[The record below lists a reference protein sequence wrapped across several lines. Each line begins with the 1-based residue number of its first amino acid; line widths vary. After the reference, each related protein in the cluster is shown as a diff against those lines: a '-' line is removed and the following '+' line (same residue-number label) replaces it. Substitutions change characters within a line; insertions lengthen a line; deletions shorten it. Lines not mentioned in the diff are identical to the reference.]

1 MVEMDLRLLWLTDGY
16 GIAADG
22 ALSSMGGISV
32 PKRGLQMLKDLVSPT
47 HAIKELLVKA
57 KRGLQKNR
65 RRGHW
70 KNKRKKG
77 NWKQQIRGLAEH
89 PR

>member
-1 MVEMDLRLLWLTDGY
+1 MWLTDGN

-22 ALSSMGGISV
+22 VLRSKGGISV
-32 PKRGLQMLKDLVSPT
+32 PKRGLQMLKDLVAPT
-47 HAIKELLVKA
+47 HAIEELLVKA

-70 KNKRKKG
+70 KNKKKKKKG
-77 NWKQQIRGLAEH
+77 N
-89 PR
+89 

>member
-1 MVEMDLRLLWLTDGY
+1 MSWLTHGN

-22 ALSSMGGISV
+22 VLRSKGGISV
-32 PKRGLQMLKDLVSPT
+32 PKRGLQMLKDLVAPT
-47 HAIKELLVKA
+47 HAIEE
-57 KRGLQKNR
+57 

-70 KNKRKKG
+70 KNKKKKG
-77 NWKQQIRGLAEH
+77 NWKQKIRGRAEH